1 VSHRAL
7 PRVLGGAQSGQLN
20 TAKLR
25 RPRLALW
32 QAGRRITLSIARP
45 QPSAAAFP
53 LTRSLTPA
61 CHALMHTAF
70 LLWARG
76 HGLSVWGSGGTG
88 ALPFWVA
95 RRTTGNGLNGTAE
108 REQEQSRKKT
118 TRQHVAALGYGTA
131 SVVLAL
137 VRVCA
142 LALLAVFR
150 CQNWRQTLHSKWHV
164 TL

>member
-108 REQEQSRKKT
+108 REQEQSSVPANGASEPSRTTSCRKKT

-137 VRVCA
+137 VRACA
-142 LALLAVFR
+142 LANFV
-150 CQNWRQTLHSKWHV
+150 Q
-164 TL
+164 